1 MNVDAVVVG
10 LGNPGARYKFTR
22 HNVGFMALDLIAK
35 GLGLS
40 FSSNGLGT
48 KIHAEV
54 LLGDFAGKKVL
65 FIKPQ
70 TFMNLSG
77 ESLQKLFSL
86 HNHLREAELIV
97 LHDEVDI
104 PFTEI
109 KVKKGGGDAGHN
121 GLKSIREKL
130 GHGDYLRIRMGVGR
144 APTAWNM
151 SLADWVLTPFG
162 KNDDEQ
168 LIDLLLHTEH
178 TLEALLK
185 YGIEAAQRVAAQGR
199 TR

>member
-1 MNVDAVVVG
+1 LNVDALVVG

-22 HNVGFMALDLIAK
+22 HNVGFMALDLVTK

-40 FSSNGLGT
+40 FSSSGLGG
-48 KIHAEV
+48 KVSAEMAQ
-54 LLGDFAGKKVL
+54 GDFAGKKIL

-77 ESLQKLFSL
+77 ESLQKLYAL
-86 HNHLREAELIV
+86 HNHLREVPLIV

-109 KVKKGGGDAGHN
+109 KVKMGGGDAGHN

-130 GHGDYLRIRMGVGR
+130 GHGDYLRIRMGVGK
-144 APTAWNM
+144 APAAWNM
-151 SLADWVLTPFG
+151 ALADWVLLPFG
-162 KNDDEQ
+162 KSDDKE
-168 LIDLLLHTEH
+168 LIDLLIHTEN

-185 YGIEAAQRVAAQGR
+185 DGIEAAHRVAAQ
-199 TR
+199 